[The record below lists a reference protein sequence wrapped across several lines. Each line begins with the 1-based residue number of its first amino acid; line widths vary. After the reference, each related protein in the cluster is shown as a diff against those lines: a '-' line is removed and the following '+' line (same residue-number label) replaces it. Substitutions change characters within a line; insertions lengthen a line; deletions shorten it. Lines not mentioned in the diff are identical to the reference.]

1 MDAFGAMSSEDA
13 VFVNIF
19 AMWSNGREEI
29 RKSHK
34 GIHETVFRQSRI
46 AKAHMQVLF
55 VTPDIAVVRWAW
67 TLTGVLSPDGQ
78 PVPDMQGSL
87 MHVVRREEQAFRIV
101 ATQNTLASSDGFG
114 KVRGG
119 ASTATPSR

>member
-1 MDAFGAMSSEDA
+1 M
-13 VFVNIF
+13 
-19 AMWSNGREEI
+19 
-29 RKSHK
+29 
-34 GIHETVFRQSRI
+34 
-46 AKAHMQVLF
+46 
-55 VTPDIAVVRWAW
+55 AW